1 MSSQLRTSKLID
13 LCTPSINYDAQVK
26 AACESIDAQCYEII
40 DDMNGDSVIEG
51 VGDQVSLPKQGI
63 VMIPNIM
70 DIYDEALID
79 ILAWQFHVDFY
90 DATKDLEFRK
100 NLVQMAIQW
109 HMTKG
114 TIALVQWVLDT
125 YWPGG
130 ASIMEWYEYYSP
142 LPPVKPPTN
151 PPYSTLQS
159 PPIVPPVGPS
169 WHDRYRFRVLI
180 DNRIIVPADEA
191 QVLKLIEHY
200 KPISRWCEGIFH
212 ATVASDCNIVW
223 AGAMLRFEVIISEAP
238 DNEMRAEEYHLIPPT
253 TASGP
258 VASHSDLF
266 TVSLPTLSTVDAV
279 VTVTPSD
286 GAGGTFIPASAKLS
300 NNNPVAYFTYL
311 PASAG
316 AKTVTVSN
324 DGGLTDPP
332 PVAYTAKVV
341 AVNYTL
347 VGPASGYTGVASS
360 TFTVALPAGT
370 IAPDGVTIT
379 PNDGGA
385 GGSFTPAS
393 VFLSATLRE
402 RLSKDA
408 KMASATFT
416 YTPAPYA

>member
-200 KPISRWCEGIFH
+200 KPISRWCEGVFH

-238 DNEMRAEEYHLIPPT
+238 DYVIEAHGFDMEGPT
-253 TASGP
+253 TAIP
-258 VASHSDLF
+258 TLATETF
-266 TVSLPTLSTVDAV
+266 TVELRTGAILIGSAV
-279 VTVTPSD
+279 KPVIVTPSD
-286 GAGGTFIPASAKLS
+286 NGAGGTFEPAT
-300 NNNPVAYFTYL
+300 VALATTQRSVTFTYT
-311 PASAG
+311 PVIEG
-316 AKTVTVSN
+316 DITITVSN
-324 DGGLTDPP
+324 DGGLTNPP
-332 PVAYTAKVV
+332 PIILSSVTPTYLFT
-341 AVNYTL
+341 
-347 VGPASGYTGVASS
+347 GPASGAVGDAS
-360 TFTVALPAGT
+360 TPFTVQL
-370 IAPDGVTIT
+370 
-379 PNDGGA
+379 
-385 GGSFTPAS
+385 
-393 VFLSATLRE
+393 E
-402 RLSKDA
+402 
-408 KMASATFT
+408 
-416 YTPAPYA
+416 